1 MGEQHVPLTFDENG
15 LVTSIGKQLEIPF
28 EDIYED
34 CIMCGKK
41 TTTLKTTHVDFRYGY
56 VDGAGQMCRECY
68 LGENRNLITVEGRT
82 ILDTPNDSELGAK
95 VRELYWESKK

>member
-15 LVTSIGKQLEIPF
+15 LVTSVGKKQNPF
-28 EDIYED
+28 DLYED

-41 TTTLKTTHVDFRYGY
+41 TTVAKTTHVDFRYGY
-56 VDGAGQMCRECY
+56 VEGAGQLCRECY
-68 LGENRNLITVEGRT
+68 LGENRNLITIEGRT
-82 ILDTPNDSELGAK
+82 ILDTPNDAELGAK

>member
-1 MGEQHVPLTFDENG
+1 MGEQHVPLTIDENG
-15 LVTSIGKQLEIPF
+15 LVTSVGKQKDEF
-28 EDIYED
+28 DIYET
-34 CIMCGKK
+34 CVMCGEE

-56 VDGAGQMCRECY
+56 VEGAGQLCRQCY
-68 LGENRNLITVEGRT
+68 MGENRNLITLEGRT